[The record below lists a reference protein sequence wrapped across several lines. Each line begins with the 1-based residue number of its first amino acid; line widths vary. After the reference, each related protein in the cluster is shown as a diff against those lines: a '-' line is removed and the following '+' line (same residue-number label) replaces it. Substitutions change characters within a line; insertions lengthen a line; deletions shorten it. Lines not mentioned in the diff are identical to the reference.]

1 MSATGVDPVLAALLA
16 VVADLEANLEATV
29 VAIERAKEIA
39 ELRRQGKAY
48 REITDATG
56 RPLVIRLIAENLVRL
71 QTSGAVLRFEQAKAL
86 HDEGLT
92 MEEIGGLFGVSRQRV
107 SAILKGRG
115 RSRSS

>member
-1 MSATGVDPVLAALLA
+1 MSATGADPVLAALTA

-29 VAIERAKEIA
+29 IAIERAKEIA
-39 ELRRQGKAY
+39 ELRRQGQAY

-56 RPLVIRLIAENLVRL
+56 RPLVIRLITENLARL
-71 QTSGAVLRFEQAKAL
+71 QSSGAALRFEQAKAL

-107 SAILKGRG
+107 SAILSSGR
-115 RSRSS
+115 RTRDT